1 MLDTAKKFVLVGLMT
16 VLVSSTTIIAQGI
29 AGDRTTS
36 SASQTVSVEVPTVVR
51 LQRPSSRTVTMN
63 ASNPASLND
72 TQSWGVVSNSTSGAR
87 MTLSARSLTGN
98 TSSSRKVPVR
108 LRLKK
113 ERGDSWTMPRST
125 DTSSSGKALV
135 RAQSNGP
142 GHASF
147 RLQIS
152 IDDSEKAELDRD
164 TTYSTTVVGTV
175 RKR

>member
-1 MLDTAKKFVLVGLMT
+1 MYDAARKFVTTALITLLIT
-16 VLVSSTTIIAQGI
+16 STTILAQGM

-36 SASQTVSVEVPTVVR
+36 SATQTVSVEVPTVVR

-63 ASNPASLND
+63 ASDPASFRD

-87 MTLSARSLTGN
+87 MTLSARSLTGDTN
-98 TSSSRKVPVR
+98 PSRKVPVR
-108 LRLKK
+108 LRLIK
-113 ERGDSWTMPRST
+113 ERGDNWTMPRPT
-125 DTSSSGKALV
+125 DSSSSGKAMV

-147 RLQIS
+147 RLRIS
-152 IDDSEKAELDRD
+152 IDDTETSDLQRD